1 MKQLYK
7 IIVICALL
15 IVKSAAYSQSPVNT
29 GGYLT
34 FSINEGASIVLHGG
48 SDHAAAYQWFKNGI
62 KIDGAVQKD
71 YIAKDV
77 GIYTVIAYNTEGC
90 PSLVSDEVR
99 IIVNPP
105 IVIKPDTAVD
115 LTVSIK
121 SSNIKASPGDSFTYL
136 LTANNNSP
144 ITGTRIKISYTIP
157 DNLIYVPTTDT
168 KGTIYDPITR
178 RLTWSIDRLNEND
191 PVNLVVNVKVLNPG
205 LVQSV
210 VNIAGKEHDP
220 IMANN
225 VDAAVQQVYPLVISN
240 VFTPNGDGINDTFVI
255 PGLETYS
262 DTELSII
269 NRWGNTIYQKTNYKN
284 DWDGQGMVE
293 GTYFYVLKAKNK
305 AGVWD
310 TYKGY
315 ITLLRTRI

>member
-1 MKQLYK
+1 MKHLYK

-15 IVKSAAYSQSPVNT
+15 IAKSTAYSQAPVNT

-34 FSINEGASIVLHGG
+34 FNINEGASIVLHGG
-48 SDHAAAYQWFKNGI
+48 SANAAAYQWFKNGV
-62 KIDGAVQKD
+62 KIEGAVQKD
-71 YIAKDV
+71 LTTKDP
-77 GIYTVIAYNTEGC
+77 GIYTVIAYNLEGC
-90 PSLVSDEVR
+90 PSVISDGVK
-99 IIVNPP
+99 IITNTP
-105 IVIKPDTAVD
+105 IVIKPDTVVD

-121 SSNIKASPGDSFTYL
+121 SSNIHASPGDVFTYV

-144 ITGTRIKISYTIP
+144 ITGTRVQISYTIP
-157 DNLIYVPTTDT
+157 SNLIYVPTTDT
-168 KGTIYDPITR
+168 RDITYDPLTR
-178 RLTWSIDRLNEND
+178 KLTWSIDKLKEND
-191 PVNLVVNVKVLNPG
+191 PTNLIVNVKVLNPG
-205 LVQSV
+205 LVQSI
-210 VNIAGKEHDP
+210 VNIKGKELDP
-220 IMANN
+220 ILANN
-225 VDAAVQQVYPLVISN
+225 VDQTAQQVYPLVISN

-262 DTELSII
+262 DTELTII

-315 ITLLRTRI
+315 VTLLRTRI